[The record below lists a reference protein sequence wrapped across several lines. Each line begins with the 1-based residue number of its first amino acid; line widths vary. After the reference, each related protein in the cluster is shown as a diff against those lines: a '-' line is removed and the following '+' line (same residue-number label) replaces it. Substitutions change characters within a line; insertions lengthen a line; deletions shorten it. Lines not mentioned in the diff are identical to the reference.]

1 MLIDSHAHLVSLEN
15 LPEVLQRA
23 QENNIN
29 KIVSISSDIPSTE
42 ATISLA
48 EEYDYIFATTGVHP
62 HSADQ
67 MSEEVLIG
75 IDHFAENDKVVAIGE
90 TGLDYFYM
98 NSEKEVQIDSFTEHI
113 RLGKKHNL
121 PIIIH
126 VRNADQDMIEILTK
140 ESAADTPG
148 VIHCFTGDYDTA
160 KKYLDLGYYIS
171 FSGIV
176 TYKRS
181 EELREAAKKIPKD
194 KILIETDSPYLAP
207 VPHRGKPNEPSYV
220 KHVAETISDVR
231 GISFDEIAEIMK
243 KSAKEI
249 FQCELVPFSLDED
262 ELATCKEIIKEKYSN
277 KKWNFRR

>member
-48 EEYDYIFATTGVHP
+48 EEYDYIF
-62 HSADQ
+62 
-67 MSEEVLIG
+67 EEVLIR

-98 NSEKEVQIDSFTEHI
+98 NSEKEIQINSFSEQI
-113 RLGKKHNL
+113 RLGKKHDL

-126 VRNADQDMIEILTK
+126 VRDAHEDMIEILSK
-140 ESAADTPG
+140 ESMPDTPG

-160 KKYLDLGYYIS
+160 KKYLDLGFYIS

-231 GISFDEIAEIMK
+231 GISFDEIAEITK
-243 KSAKEI
+243 AN
-249 FQCELVPFSLDED
+249 
-262 ELATCKEIIKEKYSN
+262 AEKL
-277 KKWNFRR
+277 FRI

>member
-67 MSEEVLIG
+67 MSEELLIG

-220 KHVAETISDVR
+220 KHVAETISNVR
-231 GISFDEIAEIMK
+231 GISFDEIAEITK
-243 KSAKEI
+243 AN
-249 FQCELVPFSLDED
+249 
-262 ELATCKEIIKEKYSN
+262 AEKL
-277 KKWNFRR
+277 FRI

>member
-160 KKYLDLGYYIS
+160 KKYLDLGFYIS

-231 GISFDEIAEIMK
+231 GISFDEIAEITK
-243 KSAKEI
+243 AN
-249 FQCELVPFSLDED
+249 
-262 ELATCKEIIKEKYSN
+262 AEKL
-277 KKWNFRR
+277 FRI

>member
-1 MLIDSHAHLVSLEN
+1 MFIDSHAHLVSLED
-15 LPEVLQRA
+15 LPEVLKRA
-23 QENNIN
+23 QENNIE
-29 KIVSISSDIPSTE
+29 KIVSISSDIPSSK

-48 EEYDYIFATTGVHP
+48 EKYDYIFATTGLHP
-62 HSADQ
+62 HSAKE
-67 MSEEVLIG
+67 MSEEVLSG
-75 IDHFAENDKVVAIGE
+75 IDRFAEQQGVVAIGE

-98 NSEKEVQIDSFTEHI
+98 NSDKEIQINSFTEHI

-126 VRNADQDMIEILTK
+126 VRDADQDMIEILTN

-148 VIHCFTGDYDTA
+148 VIHCFTGNYETA

-176 TYKRS
+176 TFKRS

-220 KHVAETISDVR
+220 KHVAETVADVR
-231 GISFDEIAEIMK
+231 GISFEEVAELTK
-243 KSAKEI
+243 ANAER
-249 FQCELVPFSLDED
+249 L
-262 ELATCKEIIKEKYSN
+262 
-277 KKWNFRR
+277 FRI

>member
-67 MSEEVLIG
+67 MSEEVLMG

-160 KKYLDLGYYIS
+160 KKYLDLGFYIS

-220 KHVAETISDVR
+220 KHVAETISNVR
-231 GISFDEIAEIMK
+231 GISFDEIAEITK
-243 KSAKEI
+243 AN
-249 FQCELVPFSLDED
+249 
-262 ELATCKEIIKEKYSN
+262 AEKL
-277 KKWNFRR
+277 FRI

>member
-23 QENNIN
+23 QENSIN

-220 KHVAETISDVR
+220 KHVAETISNVR
-231 GISFDEIAEIMK
+231 GISFDEIAEITK
-243 KSAKEI
+243 AN
-249 FQCELVPFSLDED
+249 
-262 ELATCKEIIKEKYSN
+262 AEKL
-277 KKWNFRR
+277 FRI

>member
-220 KHVAETISDVR
+220 KHVAETISNVR
-231 GISFDEIAEIMK
+231 GISFEEIAEITK
-243 KSAKEI
+243 AN
-249 FQCELVPFSLDED
+249 
-262 ELATCKEIIKEKYSN
+262 AEKL
-277 KKWNFRR
+277 FRI

>member
-126 VRNADQDMIEILTK
+126 VRDAHEDMIEILSK
-140 ESAADTPG
+140 ESMPDTPG

-160 KKYLDLGYYIS
+160 KKYLDLGFYIS

-220 KHVAETISDVR
+220 KHVAETISNVR
-231 GISFDEIAEIMK
+231 GISFDEIAEITK
-243 KSAKEI
+243 AN
-249 FQCELVPFSLDED
+249 
-262 ELATCKEIIKEKYSN
+262 AEKL
-277 KKWNFRR
+277 FRI

>member
-67 MSEEVLIG
+67 MSEEVLMG

-220 KHVAETISDVR
+220 KHVAETISNVR
-231 GISFDEIAEIMK
+231 GISFDEIAEITK
-243 KSAKEI
+243 ANAER
-249 FQCELVPFSLDED
+249 L
-262 ELATCKEIIKEKYSN
+262 
-277 KKWNFRR
+277 FRI

>member
-160 KKYLDLGYYIS
+160 KKYLDLGFYIS

-220 KHVAETISDVR
+220 KHVAETISNVR
-231 GISFDEIAEIMK
+231 GISFDEIAEITK
-243 KSAKEI
+243 AN
-249 FQCELVPFSLDED
+249 
-262 ELATCKEIIKEKYSN
+262 AEKL
-277 KKWNFRR
+277 FRI

>member
-231 GISFDEIAEIMK
+231 GISFDEIAEITK
-243 KSAKEI
+243 AN
-249 FQCELVPFSLDED
+249 
-262 ELATCKEIIKEKYSN
+262 AEKL
-277 KKWNFRR
+277 FRI

>member
-220 KHVAETISDVR
+220 KHVAETISNVR
-231 GISFDEIAEIMK
+231 GISFDEIAEITK
-243 KSAKEI
+243 AN
-249 FQCELVPFSLDED
+249 
-262 ELATCKEIIKEKYSN
+262 AEKL
-277 KKWNFRR
+277 FRI

>member
-23 QENNIN
+23 QENNIE
-29 KIVSISSDIPSTE
+29 KIVSISSDITSTE

-48 EEYDYIFATTGVHP
+48 DEYDYIFATTGLHP
-62 HSADQ
+62 HSAKE
-67 MSEEVLIG
+67 MCEEVLLG
-75 IDHFAENDKVVAIGE
+75 IERFAEKERVVAIGE

-98 NSEKEVQIDSFTEHI
+98 NSEKEVQIDSFVKHV
-113 RLGKKHNL
+113 RLGNKHNL
-121 PIIIH
+121 PVIIH
-126 VRNADQDMIEILTK
+126 VRDADQDMVDILKK
-140 ESAADTPG
+140 ESGADIPG

-176 TYKRS
+176 TFKRS
-181 EELREAAKKIPKD
+181 EELREAAKRIPVD

-220 KHVAETISDVR
+220 KYVAETIAEVR
-231 GISFDEIAEIMK
+231 GISFDEAAELTK
-243 KSAKEI
+243 AN
-249 FQCELVPFSLDED
+249 
-262 ELATCKEIIKEKYSN
+262 AEKL
-277 KKWNFRR
+277 FRI

>member
-113 RLGKKHNL
+113 RLGKKQNL

-220 KHVAETISDVR
+220 RHVAETISDVR
-231 GISFDEIAEIMK
+231 GISFDEIAEITK
-243 KSAKEI
+243 AN
-249 FQCELVPFSLDED
+249 
-262 ELATCKEIIKEKYSN
+262 AEKL
-277 KKWNFRR
+277 FRI

>member
-75 IDHFAENDKVVAIGE
+75 IDHFAKNDKVVAIGE

-160 KKYLDLGYYIS
+160 KKYLDLGFYIS

-231 GISFDEIAEIMK
+231 GISFDEIAEITK
-243 KSAKEI
+243 AN
-249 FQCELVPFSLDED
+249 
-262 ELATCKEIIKEKYSN
+262 AEKL
-277 KKWNFRR
+277 FRI

>member
-48 EEYDYIFATTGVHP
+48 EEYDYIFATTGIHP

-220 KHVAETISDVR
+220 KHVAETISNVR
-231 GISFDEIAEIMK
+231 GISFDEIAEITK
-243 KSAKEI
+243 AN
-249 FQCELVPFSLDED
+249 
-262 ELATCKEIIKEKYSN
+262 AEKL
-277 KKWNFRR
+277 FRI

>member
-113 RLGKKHNL
+113 RLGKKHDL

-126 VRNADQDMIEILTK
+126 VRDAHEDMIEILSN
-140 ESAADTPG
+140 ESMPDTPG

-160 KKYLDLGYYIS
+160 KKYLDLGFYIS

-220 KHVAETISDVR
+220 KHVAETISNVR
-231 GISFDEIAEIMK
+231 GISFDEIAEITK
-243 KSAKEI
+243 AN
-249 FQCELVPFSLDED
+249 
-262 ELATCKEIIKEKYSN
+262 AEKL
-277 KKWNFRR
+277 FRI

>member
-67 MSEEVLIG
+67 MSEEVLMG

-220 KHVAETISDVR
+220 KHVAETISNVR
-231 GISFDEIAEIMK
+231 GISFDEIAEITK
-243 KSAKEI
+243 AN
-249 FQCELVPFSLDED
+249 
-262 ELATCKEIIKEKYSN
+262 AEKL
-277 KKWNFRR
+277 FRI

>member
-160 KKYLDLGYYIS
+160 KKYLDLGYYIY

-176 TYKRS
+176 TYKNS
-181 EELREAAKKIPKD
+181 EEIREAAKKIPKD
-194 KILIETDSPYLAP
+194 KILNETDSPYLAP
-207 VPHRGKPNEPSYV
+207 VPHRGKPNGPSYV

-231 GISFDEIAEIMK
+231 GISFDEIAEITK
-243 KSAKEI
+243 AN
-249 FQCELVPFSLDED
+249 
-262 ELATCKEIIKEKYSN
+262 AEKL
-277 KKWNFRR
+277 FRI

>member
-1 MLIDSHAHLVSLEN
+1 
-15 LPEVLQRA
+15 VL
-23 QENNIN
+23 
-29 KIVSISSDIPSTE
+29 
-42 ATISLA
+42 
-48 EEYDYIFATTGVHP
+48 
-62 HSADQ
+62 
-67 MSEEVLIG
+67 MG

-231 GISFDEIAEIMK
+231 GISFDEIAEITK
-243 KSAKEI
+243 AN
-249 FQCELVPFSLDED
+249 
-262 ELATCKEIIKEKYSN
+262 AEKL
-277 KKWNFRR
+277 FRI